1 MSTRTAKSTRPRSI
15 VRTANHSGGIAGLID
30 HTLLKA
36 DATEKQIRQ
45 LCREAVRHGFASV
58 CVNPVWV
65 SLAARLVRRTTVRV
79 CTVVSFPLGAA
90 TFDAKGYE
98 TVAALSDGAAEID
111 MVINIGA
118 LKAGD
123 DETVLAEISLVA
135 EICRRSQALSKVII
149 ECALLTQ
156 AEKVRACRLAARAGA
171 DFVKTSTGFA
181 SGGATVEDV
190 ALMSRTVRKW
200 KLGVKA
206 AGGIR
211 TLADARR
218 MVAAGATRIGTS
230 AGVQIVQEEQSLGG

>member
-1 MSTRTAKSTRPRSI
+1 
-15 VRTANHSGGIAGLID
+15 
-30 HTLLKA
+30 
-36 DATEKQIRQ
+36 
-45 LCREAVRHGFASV
+45 
-58 CVNPVWV
+58 
-65 SLAARLVRRTTVRV
+65 
-79 CTVVSFPLGAA
+79 
-90 TFDAKGYE
+90 
-98 TVAALSDGAAEID
+98 

>member
-1 MSTRTAKSTRPRSI
+1 MPTRTAKSTRRRSLA
-15 VRTANHSGGIAGLID
+15 RPADPAGGIAGLID
-30 HTLLKA
+30 HTLLKP

-45 LCREAVRHGFASV
+45 LCREAMQYEFASV
-58 CVNPVWV
+58 CVNPAWV
-65 SLAARLVRRTTVRV
+65 TLAARLLRRSTVKV
-79 CTVVSFPLGAA
+79 CTVVGFPLGANVL
-90 TFDAKGYE
+90 DAKAYE

-123 DETVLAEISLVA
+123 DETVRSEISLVA
-135 EICRRSQALSKVII
+135 DFCRRGQALCKVII
-149 ECALLTQ
+149 ECALLTD
-156 AEKVRACRLAARAGA
+156 AEKVRACRLAARAKA
-171 DFVKTSTGFA
+171 HFVKTSTGFA

-190 ALMSRTVRKW
+190 ALLSRTVRKW

-218 MVAAGATRIGTS
+218 MIAAGATRIGTS
-230 AGVQIVQEEQSLGG
+230 GGVQIVKEERSMGG

>member
-1 MSTRTAKSTRPRSI
+1 MTAARTQPARRRSAVKAPAPSRP
-15 VRTANHSGGIAGLID
+15 IAHFID
-30 HTLLKA
+30 HTLLKP

-45 LCREAVRHGFASV
+45 LCREAVKHGFASV

-65 SLAARLVRRTTVRV
+65 LLAARLLKRSTVKV
-79 CTVVSFPLGAA
+79 CAVVGFPLGA
-90 TFDAKGYE
+90 TTSDTKGYE
-98 TVAALSDGAAEID
+98 TVAAVSDGAREID

-123 DETVLAEISLVA
+123 DDTVQADIEFVVA
-135 EICRRSQALSKVII
+135 LCRKARAVCKAII
-149 ECALLTQ
+149 ECALLAD
-156 AEKVRACRLAARAGA
+156 AEKVRACLLAARAGA

-218 MVAAGATRIGTS
+218 MIAAGATRIGTS
-230 AGVQIVQEEQSLGG
+230 AGVRIVEEAQAGV